1 MFKSIVVGTNGTET
15 ADIAVNR
22 AVELAKLTGATLHV
36 VSAYEP
42 APAHVGGS
50 RPPAEAAEW
59 AISPH
64 FKVDAVLDRATDIA
78 KGGGIEIEVH
88 GPKGDAASAIL
99 SVAEEA
105 KADLI
110 VLGSKGMQG
119 ARRVLGSVPNKVSH
133 RAPCDVMIVQ
143 TTSSLGGIQ
152 AACMSTRSPSNGTP
166 SSSSSLR
173 WASPLASEPSARTT
187 RCQGTSGSWWA
198 ASTAPA

>member
-1 MFKSIVVGTNGTET
+1 MFKSIVVGTNGTAT

-99 SVAEEA
+99 SVADEA

-143 TTSSLGGIQ
+143 TT
-152 AACMSTRSPSNGTP
+152 
-166 SSSSSLR
+166 
-173 WASPLASEPSARTT
+173 
-187 RCQGTSGSWWA
+187 
-198 ASTAPA
+198 

>member
-15 ADIAVNR
+15 ADIAVTR

-78 KGGGIEIEVH
+78 KGGGIEVEVH

-105 KADLI
+105 SADLI

-143 TTSSLGGIQ
+143 TT
-152 AACMSTRSPSNGTP
+152 
-166 SSSSSLR
+166 
-173 WASPLASEPSARTT
+173 
-187 RCQGTSGSWWA
+187 
-198 ASTAPA
+198 

>member
-15 ADIAVNR
+15 ADKAVSR
-22 AVELAKLTGATLHV
+22 AVELAKLTEATLHV

-59 AISPH
+59 AVSPH

-78 KGGGIEIEVH
+78 RADGIDVEVH

-99 SVAEEA
+99 SAAEEYN
-105 KADLI
+105 ADLI

-119 ARRVLGSVPNKVSH
+119 ARRVLGSVPNTVSH
-133 RAPCDVMIVQ
+133 RASCDVLIVQ
-143 TTSSLGGIQ
+143 TT
-152 AACMSTRSPSNGTP
+152 
-166 SSSSSLR
+166 
-173 WASPLASEPSARTT
+173 
-187 RCQGTSGSWWA
+187 
-198 ASTAPA
+198 

>member
-15 ADIAVNR
+15 ADKAVTR

-64 FKVDAVLDRATDIA
+64 FKVDAVLERATDIA
-78 KGGGIEIEVH
+78 KGGGVEIELH
-88 GPKGDAASAIL
+88 GPKGDAASAIVG
-99 SVAEEA
+99 VAEETN
-105 KADLI
+105 ADLI

-133 RAPCDVMIVQ
+133 RAPCDVLIVQ
-143 TTSSLGGIQ
+143 TT
-152 AACMSTRSPSNGTP
+152 
-166 SSSSSLR
+166 
-173 WASPLASEPSARTT
+173 
-187 RCQGTSGSWWA
+187 
-198 ASTAPA
+198 

>member
-15 ADIAVNR
+15 ADVALSR
-22 AVELAKLTGATLHV
+22 AVDLARLTGAALHV

-64 FKVDAVLDRATDIA
+64 FKVDAVLDRATDLA
-78 KGGGIEIEVH
+78 QGGGVEIQVH
-88 GPKGDAASAIL
+88 GPKGDAANAIVA
-99 SVAEEA
+99 VAEQEN
-105 KADLI
+105 ADLI

-133 RAPCDVMIVQ
+133 RAPCDVLIVQ
-143 TTSSLGGIQ
+143 TTK
-152 AACMSTRSPSNGTP
+152 
-166 SSSSSLR
+166 
-173 WASPLASEPSARTT
+173 
-187 RCQGTSGSWWA
+187 
-198 ASTAPA
+198 

>member
-15 ADIAVNR
+15 ADKAVTR

-59 AISPH
+59 AITPH
-64 FKVDAVLDRATDIA
+64 FKVDAVLERATDIA

-88 GPKGDAASAIL
+88 GPKGDAASAIVG
-99 SVAEEA
+99 VAEETN
-105 KADLI
+105 ADLI

-133 RAPCDVMIVQ
+133 RAPCDLLIVQ
-143 TTSSLGGIQ
+143 TT
-152 AACMSTRSPSNGTP
+152 
-166 SSSSSLR
+166 
-173 WASPLASEPSARTT
+173 
-187 RCQGTSGSWWA
+187 
-198 ASTAPA
+198 